1 MLRGWEDEWSKQGE
15 DLEKV
20 LEGDDGQRVRLEEK
34 RKKMREYMEHLKRG
48 RRRLLSSAMKASVA
62 SKHAVYV
69 YEHAGPE
76 NKKQLGNLQINK
88 DKNCYLCVFSQ
99 PYSVCAT
106 VAPHLCSRNNHELS
120 CKEILEKNSRFD

>member
-1 MLRGWEDEWSKQGE
+1 MEQTRRRLQ
-15 DLEKV
+15 V
-20 LEGDDGQRVRLEEK
+20 LEGDDGQRVRLGEK
-34 RKKMREYMEHLKRG
+34 RKRVREDMEHLKSG

-69 YEHAGPE
+69 CEHAGLE
-76 NKKQLGNLQINK
+76 NKKQPGNLQINK

-99 PYSVCAT
+99 PYSVCAM
-106 VAPHLCSRNNHELS
+106 VAPHLSSRNNHELS